1 MQQKRFLWCMRCKW
15 SKQFFLVFFCLWLTV
30 VAYAQDKPVYAVLAL
45 ACPTENKEIID
56 LYETGFLALEK
67 TAYSN
72 TAGRIFFQII
82 QLDKSLCDAYY
93 YTGLALIKQDKDE
106 AAYSYLYYADSL
118 ATQPNLT
125 FKTALAAS
133 ALRLGNVGLARK
145 KYEEVKHYFPNSPE
159 GYYGLSLTATS
170 LGDVVE
176 GLVNTDRTLAKYKT
190 TGGLTKDREQEIYLI
205 KAILLRMNTQYEKA
219 LEFFELSKDNF
230 GTTTDYLANYALT
243 TYELYLKTKENK
255 WKMESQQALQHIQ
268 DTTVLKED
276 FLKQFVYD

>member
-1 MQQKRFLWCMRCKW
+1 MKFNLYKLL
-15 SKQFFLVFFCLWLTV
+15 FLVVCLGLPN
-30 VAYAQDKPVYAVLAL
+30 AGHAQDKPAYSVLTL
-45 ACPTENKEIID
+45 ACPTESKEIID
-56 LYETGFLALEK
+56 LYETGFSALEK

-82 QLDKSLCDAYY
+82 QLDKRLCDAYY

-118 ATQPNLT
+118 VTQPNLG
-125 FKTALAAS
+125 FKTALAES

-145 KYEEVKHYFPNSPE
+145 KYEEVKEYFPNSPE

-176 GLVNTDRTLAKYKT
+176 GLVNTDRTLAKYKKS
-190 TGGLTKDREQEIYLI
+190 GGLTKDREQEIYLI

-219 LEFFELSKDNF
+219 LEFFERSKESF

-243 TYELYLKTKENK
+243 TYELYLSTKEEK
-255 WKMESQQALQHIQ
+255 WKKESQQALQLIQ
-268 DTTVLKED
+268 DTAGVKEE
-276 FLKQFVYD
+276 FFKQFVYD